1 MYFELTEE
9 LTDDIISAMENQD
22 VEYVVSAE
30 ESQLV
35 ISDSDGHV
43 PDEEKY
49 YSLPEWGSAD
59 GFKLREDF
67 VNNLHSP
74 LAHDKLQEALHSG
87 RGVFKNFR
95 NVLKEYPEID
105 KRWHIFK
112 HRIMSA
118 RINEWYNSLREI
130 WGLEKLDQFSESDES
145 LVHDDFSFKEYDSG
159 NDRKTVLLN
168 IEADSYED
176 DKLPLEV
183 NEAIYRLW
191 KKNFEDSDTEQT
203 GYVCFSLSD
212 DFAGCITASS
222 VLSDQENIMI
232 ITSLFVPEQFR
243 GLGIG
248 SELISMCIA
257 KLTQSGKKWVLIP
270 NFIAPEILQPLLTRT
285 GFRKINSGYILS
297 LLNQEKKNGI

>member
-1 MYFELTEE
+1 MQFELTNA

-22 VEYVVSAE
+22 VEYAVDAAE
-30 ESQLV
+30 GQLV
-35 ISDSDGHV
+35 ISDSDGNR

-49 YSLPEWGSAD
+49 YILPEWGPAD

-74 LAHDKLQEALHSG
+74 LAHEHLQEALHSG

-95 NVLKEYPEID
+95 SVLKDYPEVD

-130 WGLEKLDQFSESDES
+130 WGLEKLDQFSEADES
-145 LVHDDFSFKEYDSG
+145 LVHDDFSFKEYNSE
-159 NDRKTVLLN
+159 NDKNTILLN
-168 IEADSYED
+168 IKAGFYED
-176 DKLPLEV
+176 DTLPSEV
-183 NEAIYRLW
+183 SEAIYKMWL
-191 KKNFEDSDTEQT
+191 NQFESCATEQT
-203 GYVCFSLSD
+203 GYVGFSLSD

-222 VLSDQENIMI
+222 VLDSQENIMI

-248 SELISMCIA
+248 TELISMCIA
-257 KLTQSGKKWVLIP
+257 RLTASGRKWVLIP
-270 NFIAPEILQPLLTRT
+270 NIIAPDILQPLLIRT
-285 GFRKINSGYILS
+285 GFRKISSGYILS
-297 LLNQEKKNGI
+297 LEKGE